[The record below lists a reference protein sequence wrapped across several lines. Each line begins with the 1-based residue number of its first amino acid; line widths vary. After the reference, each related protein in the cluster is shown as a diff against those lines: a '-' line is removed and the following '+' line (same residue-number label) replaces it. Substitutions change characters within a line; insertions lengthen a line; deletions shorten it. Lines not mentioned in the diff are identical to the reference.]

1 MDAKYDVEIS
11 GSIPVKRA
19 ANNFAELRKIA
30 SRALGRISVCNAEV
44 EVFFGS
50 GRELLDALEIAE
62 EAGETELRDIRS

>member
-1 MDAKYDVEIS
+1 MSVKYDVEIS

-19 ANNFAELRKIA
+19 ANNFTELREIA

-62 EAGETELRDIRS
+62 EAGETELCDIWS

>member
-1 MDAKYDVEIS
+1 MNTKYDVEIS

-62 EAGETELRDIRS
+62 EAGETELRDIWS